1 MTGSLHAK
9 SCPQGSSTPPRFT
22 GSPALSL
29 LKAVEAKY
37 ARKIGRWGPGARKC
51 QEKGLRD
58 TAWSVAAQASSH
70 TPTQWLL
77 RSRVRERGRG
87 GPGVLSRHQA
97 SARDPLSRCQQETSL
112 KYRVESRKCVR
123 SVHRIHIHFR
133 CGIMFKAFTEK
144 QSRSA
149 QGTVTAPRHTHLS
162 PRGACH

>member
-29 LKAVEAKY
+29 LKAVKAKY

-58 TAWSVAAQASSH
+58 TAWSIAAQASSH

-77 RSRVRERGRG
+77 RSGVRERGRG

-97 SARDPLSRCQQETSL
+97 SARAIR
-112 KYRVESRKCVR
+112 
-123 SVHRIHIHFR
+123 
-133 CGIMFKAFTEK
+133 
-144 QSRSA
+144 
-149 QGTVTAPRHTHLS
+149 
-162 PRGACH
+162 